1 MKTELT
7 TVPTPPQ
14 WRGYTIDEIRE
25 RRLVNQVKRDLL
37 KEQMLLLYNSIA
49 YRFAGKG
56 QSEEGS
62 SSSGWVK
69 WISMSVTAYRWGQ
82 SLASLFRKFRKR

>member
-7 TVPTPPQ
+7 PVAARCQ
-14 WRGYTIDEIRE
+14 WRGYTIDEIKE

-49 YRFAGKG
+49 YRFAGKD
-56 QSEEGS
+56 QPAEGTS
-62 SSSGWVK
+62 TSGWVK

-82 SLASLFRKFRKR
+82 SLASFFRKIRKR